1 MPSMRELVADLEAR
15 RAKVRE
21 MGGADKVA
29 KQHARGKMT
38 ARERLAAFFDDGVY
52 FEIGTHGTQM
62 GLAAGS
68 DGSDKPPA
76 DAVVTGFG
84 KVDGRMACSAAYDFT
99 VKGGS
104 IGYTGEEK
112 VTRLRS
118 MCLRGRWPM
127 VWLIDSAGAR
137 IDPGASHGDMI
148 SQFAGT
154 GHLFREQVL
163 MSGVVPQVAAMV
175 GPGAAGTAYIPGL
188 ADYVPMVKGVGTLA
202 LAGPALVKAVTGQ
215 EITEQELGGSKVHSE
230 VSGVGDGEFEG
241 DLACLAAVKK
251 YLSFLPSSCDEEPPV
266 VATKD
271 PIDRR
276 DEALLDL
283 LPESTRKPYDM
294 YKLIRTLVD
303 DGDILDIKPRFARS
317 IITCLAR
324 IGGRSV
330 GVVAN
335 QPMYLGG
342 ILEND
347 SADKAAH
354 FIQICDA
361 FNVPLVF
368 LQDVPGFMVG
378 SKVEH
383 AGIIRHGAKMLHVMS
398 AATVPKITVVIRKAY
413 GAGYYVMCGRAYE
426 PDLIVSWPTGEI
438 SVMGAEGMVGIAAKK
453 LFGDQDPPPE
463 VRKNLVEMIQ
473 KNIDVYKSA
482 AWGLIDEVIDPRDTR
497 RVLAWGL
504 ELARHKKVER
514 PARKRGI
521 IPV

>member
-1 MPSMRELVADLEAR
+1 MPNMRELVADLEAR

-21 MGGADKVA
+21 MGGAEKIE

-38 ARERLAAFFDDGVY
+38 ARERLAAFFDDGVF
-52 FEIGTHGTQM
+52 FEIGMHGTQM
-62 GLAAGS
+62 GLAAGP
-68 DGSDKPPA
+68 DGTDRPPA
-76 DAVVTGFG
+76 DGVVTTFG
-84 KVDGRMACSAAYDFT
+84 KVDGRMVCCAAYDFT

-104 IGYTGEEK
+104 MGPTSEEK

-118 MCLRGRWPM
+118 MSLKGRWPM
-127 VWLIDSAGAR
+127 VWFIDSGGAR
-137 IDPGASHGDMI
+137 IDPGSSHPDMI
-148 SQFAGT
+148 STFAGS
-154 GHLFREQVL
+154 GHLFREQVI

-188 ADYVPMVKGVGTLA
+188 ADYVPMVKNIGSLA
-202 LAGPALVKAVTGQ
+202 LGGPALVKAVTGQ
-215 EITEQELGGSKVHSE
+215 EISEQELGGSKIHSE
-230 VSGVGDGEFEG
+230 VSGVGDGEFEN
-241 DLACLAAVKK
+241 DAACLAAVKK
-251 YLSFLPSSCDEEPPV
+251 YLSFLPSNCEEAPPDVPCD
-266 VATKD
+266 D

-283 LPESTRKPYDM
+283 LPETTRKPYDM
-294 YKLIRTLVD
+294 YKLIRAIVD
-303 DGDILDIKPRFARS
+303 KGDVLDIKPRFGRS
-317 IITCLAR
+317 IITCFAR

-330 GVVAN
+330 GLVAN
-335 QPMYLGG
+335 QPMHLGG
-342 ILEND
+342 ILDND

-398 AATVPKITVVIRKAY
+398 AATVPKLTVVVRKAY

-426 PDLIVSWPTGEI
+426 PDLLVSWPTGEI
-438 SVMGAEGMVGIAAKK
+438 SVMGAEGMVGIAARK
-453 LFGDQDPPPE
+453 LFGDAEPPPE
-463 VRKNLVEMIQ
+463 VKKNIVEMIQ

-482 AWGLIDEVIDPRDTR
+482 GWGLVDEVIDPRDTR

-504 ELARHKKVER
+504 ELARHKQVER
-514 PARKRGI
+514 PHKRRGV

>member
-1 MPSMRELVADLEAR
+1 MPNMRELVADLEAR

-21 MGGADKVA
+21 MGGAERVE
-29 KQHARGKMT
+29 KQHVRGKMT
-38 ARERLAAFFDDGVY
+38 ARERVAAFFDDGVF
-52 FEIGTHGTQM
+52 FEIGMHGTQM
-62 GLAAGS
+62 GLAAGP
-68 DGSDKPPA
+68 DGNDKPAA
-76 DAVVTGFG
+76 DGVVTTFG
-84 KVDGRMACSAAYDFT
+84 KVDGRMVCCAAYDFT

-118 MCLRGRWPM
+118 MALKGRWPM
-127 VWLIDSAGAR
+127 VWLVDSAGAR
-137 IDPGASHGDMI
+137 IDPGSSHPDMI
-148 SQFAGT
+148 SLFAGT
-154 GHLFREQVL
+154 GHLFREQVI

-188 ADYVPMVKGVGTLA
+188 ADYVPMVKNVGSLA
-202 LAGPALVKAVTGQ
+202 LGGPPLVKAVTGQ
-215 EITEQELGGSKVHSE
+215 EITEQELGGSKIHSE
-230 VSGVGDGEFEG
+230 VSGVGDGEFEN
-241 DLACLAAVKK
+241 DAACLAAVKK
-251 YLSFLPSSCDEEPPV
+251 YLSFLPSNCDEAPPDV
-266 VATKD
+266 PCDD

-294 YKLIRTLVD
+294 YKLIRAIVD
-303 DGDILDIKPRFARS
+303 KGDILDIKPRFARS
-317 IITCLAR
+317 IITCFAR
-324 IGGRSV
+324 IGGKSV
-330 GVVAN
+330 GVLAN
-335 QPMYLGG
+335 QPMHLGG
-342 ILEND
+342 ILDND
-347 SADKAAH
+347 SADKASH

-398 AATVPKITVVIRKAY
+398 AATVPKLTVVVRKAY

-426 PDLIVSWPTGEI
+426 PDLLVSWPTGEI
-438 SVMGAEGMVGIAAKK
+438 SVMGAEGMVGIAARK
-453 LFGDQDPPPE
+453 LFGDAEPPPE
-463 VRKNLVEMIQ
+463 VKKNIVEMIQ

-482 AWGLIDEVIDPRDTR
+482 GWGLVDEVIDPRDTR

-514 PARKRGI
+514 PHKRRGV